1 LENYIDS
8 LFSDES
14 SPITLSTCHR
24 AKGLEGDAIF
34 IINLRDLPM
43 VWRNQQGWQLEQE
56 HNLLYAALTRSK
68 RDFSTAN
75 SIML

>member
-8 LFSDES
+8 LCSDES

-24 AKGLEGDAIF
+24 AKGLESDRIF
-34 IINLRDLPM
+34 IISPHDLPM

-56 HNLLYAALTRSK
+56 NNLLYVALTRSK
-68 RDFSTAN
+68 SG
-75 SIML
+75 